1 MYGGNF
7 IQFTP
12 LGCCDILIIL
22 KSNRLENVGG
32 KMDKFQRGI
41 VIITF
46 ASLVIYAV
54 LSIVNVE
61 KSSKWIKWY
70 LQMGVEEQR
79 KYDPRI
85 AIYCLK
91 KVLVIMIAVGISGFS
106 LSWFINPVI
115 SIITFGVIMVIF
127 VFSIGYIGP
136 NNCLLVEKKVR
147 L

>member
-1 MYGGNF
+1 
-7 IQFTP
+7 
-12 LGCCDILIIL
+12 
-22 KSNRLENVGG
+22 
-32 KMDKFQRGI
+32 MDKFQRGI